1 MIFVED
7 INFVGIDYYFT
18 MSESY
23 PSLHLHTAY
32 NPYPG
37 CVFLQVT
44 PRPVPTSQGQ
54 FTLDLNFRFN
64 EQEKSL
70 LNGQIKFGIK
80 GGKLNLMVQQGK
92 IIEPQLNG
100 DVPFKLIESY
110 DNSLVWHLIAQT
122 GESTLKIAHS
132 SPLATIQPSNDSV
145 KVTVSYTLN
154 LADIS
159 ISDVTGLWRHDI
171 HPNKHSIL
179 ERKLAQFL
187 WKERL
192 SPEISLIELTSNVSG
207 EFKKIDSPITNIEP
221 QHLDELHQLIH
232 KLYEINNN
240 DLLELLKIAQL
251 DPKIDLAGGNFVAT
265 ELSSIELS
273 GANLTHSNF
282 RGANLTDADLSE
294 AILSYTRFSG
304 ADLSGAYLGNAKLQ
318 QADFY
323 RSSLALANLI
333 GADLRGAN
341 LQDVN
346 LSQTNLSG
354 ALVKGTKFGNNEGM
368 TTEMKTNLLERGAI
382 FSE

>member
-1 MIFVED
+1 
-7 INFVGIDYYFT
+7 
-18 MSESY
+18 MSESA

-32 NPYPG
+32 NPYPK

-44 PRPVPTSQGQ
+44 PKSSATSQGE
-54 FTLDLNFRFN
+54 FLLDLNLRFN
-64 EQEKSL
+64 EQEKAL

-80 GGKLNLMVQQGK
+80 GGNLNLTVQQGK

-100 DVPFKLIESY
+100 NTLFKLIESD
-110 DNSLVWHLIAQT
+110 DNSVVWHLISPT
-122 GESTLKIAHS
+122 GQSTLKIDHS
-132 SPLATIQPSNDSV
+132 SPLATIQSSNESV
-145 KVTVSYTLN
+145 EVTVSYTVSLS
-154 LADIS
+154 DIS
-159 ISDVTGLWRHDI
+159 ITDVTGLWRHDI

-192 SPEISLIELTSNVSG
+192 SPEISRIQLTSQVSDV
-207 EFKKIDSPITNIEP
+207 KKIESPTTNVEP
-221 QHLDELHQLIH
+221 QHLADLHQLIDNIYDVKTSH
-232 KLYEINNN
+232 
-240 DLLELLKIAQL
+240 LLELIKIAKL
-251 DPKIDLAGGNFVAT
+251 DYQTDLAGGNFLGT

-304 ADLSGAYLGNAKLQ
+304 ADLSGAYLGNANLQ

-341 LQDVN
+341 LQEAN
-346 LSQTNLSG
+346 LSQSNLSG
-354 ALVKGTKFGNNEGM
+354 ALIEGCQFGNNEGM
-368 TTEMKTNLLERGAI
+368 TPEIKTNLLERGAI
-382 FSE
+382 FPEE

>member
-1 MIFVED
+1 
-7 INFVGIDYYFT
+7 
-18 MSESY
+18 MSESS
-23 PSLHLHTAY
+23 PSLHLQTAY
-32 NPYPG
+32 NPYG
-37 CVFLQVT
+37 RCVFLQVL
-44 PRPVPTSQGQ
+44 PKPSVTSRGE
-54 FTLDLNFRFN
+54 FALDLNCRFN

-70 LNGQIKFGIK
+70 LDGQIKFGIK
-80 GGKLNLMVQQGK
+80 GGKLNLEVQQGK
-92 IIEPQLNG
+92 IIKSHLNS
-100 DVPFKLIESY
+100 DLPFKLIESY
-110 DNSLVWHLIAQT
+110 DHTFVWHLIAQT
-122 GESTLKIAHS
+122 GQSTVKIDHS
-132 SPLATIQPSNDSV
+132 SPLATIQLADESAV
-145 KVTVSYTLN
+145 VTVSYTIN
-154 LADIS
+154 LADVS

-192 SPEISLIELTSNVSG
+192 SPEISLIKLTSNLSEEV
-207 EFKKIDSPITNIEP
+207 KKIDSPITNIEP
-221 QHLDELHQLIH
+221 QHLTELHQLID
-232 KLYEINNN
+232 KLYEIKHN
-240 DLLELLKIAQL
+240 DLLELLQITQL
-251 DPKIDLAGGNFVAT
+251 NPQIDLAGGSFLAN
-265 ELSSIELS
+265 ELSGIELS

-294 AILSYTRFSG
+294 AMLSYSRFSG
-304 ADLSGAYLGNAKLQ
+304 ADLSGAYLGNANLQ

-354 ALVKGTKFGNNEGM
+354 ALVKGAKFGNNEGM
-368 TTEMKTNLLERGAI
+368 TTEMKTNLMERGAI

>member
-1 MIFVED
+1 
-7 INFVGIDYYFT
+7 

-32 NPYPG
+32 NPYPQ

-44 PRPVPTSQGQ
+44 PQSSTTSQGE
-54 FTLDLNFRFN
+54 FTLDLNCRFN

-80 GGKLNLMVQQGK
+80 GGKLNLMVENGK
-92 IIEPQLNG
+92 VIEPKLNG
-100 DVPFKLIESY
+100 NLPFKLIESY
-110 DNSLVWHLIAQT
+110 DNSIVWHLIAQT
-122 GESTLKIAHS
+122 GQAAVKIDHL
-132 SPLATIQPSNDSV
+132 SPLATIQATQKS
-145 KVTVSYTLN
+145 VTVTLSYTVS
-154 LADIS
+154 LADVS
-159 ISDVTGLWRHDI
+159 ITDVTGLWRHDI

-192 SPEISLIELTSNVSG
+192 SPEISLIKLVSNLSG
-207 EFKKIDSPITNIEP
+207 EAKKIDSPITNIKPE
-221 QHLDELHQLIH
+221 HLAELHQLIDSIYDV
-232 KLYEINNN
+232 KTNN
-240 DLLELLKIAQL
+240 LLELAKIAEL
-251 DPKIDLAGGNFVAT
+251 DPQIDLAGGNFLAT
-265 ELSSIELS
+265 ELSGIELS
-273 GANLTHSNF
+273 GANLIHSNF

-294 AILSYTRFSG
+294 AVLNYARFSG
-304 ADLSGAYLGNAKLQ
+304 ADLSGAYLGNANLH

-354 ALVKGTKFGNNEGM
+354 ALVKGSQFGNNEGM
-368 TTEMKTNLLERGAI
+368 TPEIKANLLERGAI
-382 FSE
+382 FPEG

>member
-1 MIFVED
+1 
-7 INFVGIDYYFT
+7 

-32 NPYPG
+32 NPYPK

-44 PRPVPTSQGQ
+44 PKSSVTSQEALI
-54 FTLDLNFRFN
+54 LDLNVRFN

-92 IIEPQLNG
+92 IVEPKLKG
-100 DVPFKLIESY
+100 SLPFKLIESY
-110 DNSLVWHLIAQT
+110 ENSLVWHLIAET
-122 GESTLKIAHS
+122 GQSIIKIEHL
-132 SPLATIQPSNDSV
+132 SPLATIKPTGESME
-145 KVTVSYTLN
+145 VTVSYQMD

-159 ISDVTGLWRHDI
+159 ITDVTGLWRHDI

-192 SPEISLIELTSNVSG
+192 SPEISLIKIVSNLSG
-207 EFKKIDSPITNIEP
+207 KTQRIDSPTTKIQPE
-221 QHLDELHQLIH
+221 HLAQLHQLIDS
-232 KLYEINNN
+232 LYDVKTNN
-240 DLLELLKIAQL
+240 LLELAKLAEL
-251 DPKIDLAGGNFVAT
+251 DPQIELTGGNFLAT

-304 ADLSGAYLGNAKLQ
+304 ADLSGAYLGNANLQ

-354 ALVKGTKFGNNEGM
+354 ALVTGTQFGNNEGM
-368 TTEMKTNLLERGAI
+368 TPEIKANLLARGAV
-382 FSE
+382 FPEK

>member
-1 MIFVED
+1 
-7 INFVGIDYYFT
+7 

-32 NPYPG
+32 NPYPR

-44 PRPVPTSQGQ
+44 SRPSTISQEE
-54 FTLDLNFRFN
+54 FPLDLNIRFN

-80 GGKLNLMVQQGK
+80 GGTLNLKVQHGK
-92 IIEPQLNG
+92 IIQTKLNG
-100 DVPFKLIESY
+100 D
-110 DNSLVWHLIAQT
+110 NSVVWHLVAQT
-122 GESTLKIAHS
+122 GQSTLHIDS
-132 SPLATIQPSNDSV
+132 SYPLATLKPTNKS
-145 KVTVSYTLN
+145 VTVIVSYKLN

-159 ISDVTGLWRHDI
+159 ITDIVGLWRHDI
-171 HPNKHSIL
+171 HPNKYSIL
-179 ERKLAQFL
+179 ERKVAQFL

-192 SPEISLIELTSNVSG
+192 SPEISLIELTSNVS
-207 EFKKIDSPITNIEP
+207 EDVKKIDSPLTNIEP
-221 QHLDELHQLIH
+221 QKLNELHQLIH

-251 DPKIDLAGGNFVAT
+251 EPKIDLAGGNFLAT
-265 ELSSIELS
+265 ELSGIELS
-273 GANLTHSNF
+273 GANLTQSNF

-294 AILSYTRFSG
+294 AILNYTRFSG

-333 GADLRGAN
+333 GTDLRGAN
-341 LQDVN
+341 LQDAN

-354 ALVKGTKFGNNEGM
+354 AFVKGTKFGNNEGM
-368 TTEMKTNLLERGAI
+368 TTETKKNLLERGAI

>member
-1 MIFVED
+1 
-7 INFVGIDYYFT
+7 

-23 PSLHLHTAY
+23 PFLHLHTAY
-32 NPYPG
+32 NPYPN

-44 PRPVPTSQGQ
+44 PRPSTTSQGE
-54 FTLDLNFRFN
+54 FTLDLNLRFN

-70 LNGQIKFGIK
+70 LNGQIKFGVK
-80 GGKLNLMVQQGK
+80 GGKLNLMIQQGK
-92 IIEPQLNG
+92 IIKTLFNEN
-100 DVPFKLIESY
+100 VPFKLIESY
-110 DNSLVWHLIAQT
+110 DNSVVWHLIPQT
-122 GESTLKIAHS
+122 GQSTLKIDHS
-132 SPLATIQPSNDSV
+132 SPLATIQPTHESV
-145 KVTVSYTLN
+145 IVALSYIVN

-159 ISDVTGLWRHDI
+159 IMDVTGLWRHDI

-192 SPEISLIELTSNVSG
+192 SPEISMIKLTSNVSG
-207 EFKKIDSPITNIEP
+207 EVKKINSPTTNIEP
-221 QHLDELHQLIH
+221 QHLAELHQLID
-232 KLYEINNN
+232 KLYEIKNNN
-240 DLLELLKIAQL
+240 LLELLKIAQL
-251 DPKIDLAGGNFVAT
+251 DAQIDLAGGNFLAT
-265 ELSSIELS
+265 ELSGIELS

-282 RGANLTDADLSE
+282 RGSNLTDADLSE
-294 AILSYTRFSG
+294 AMLSYTRFSG
-304 ADLSGAYLGNAKLQ
+304 ADLSGAYLGNANLQ

-354 ALVKGTKFGNNEGM
+354 ALVKGAKFGNNEGM
-368 TTEMKTNLLERGAI
+368 TPEMKTNLLERGAI
-382 FSE
+382 FPSV

>member
-1 MIFVED
+1 MP
-7 INFVGIDYYFT
+7 
-18 MSESY
+18 ESY

-32 NPYPG
+32 NPYPK

-44 PRPVPTSQGQ
+44 PKSSATSQGD
-54 FTLDLNFRFN
+54 FILDLNVRFN

-70 LNGQIKFGIK
+70 LDGQIKFGIK
-80 GGKLNLMVQQGK
+80 GGKLNLKVQQGK

-100 DVPFKLIESY
+100 NAPFKLIEFC
-110 DNSLVWHLIAQT
+110 DNSVVWHLMAQT
-122 GESTLKIAHS
+122 GQSTLKIEHS
-132 SPLATIQPSNDSV
+132 SALATIQPTNESV
-145 KVTVSYTLN
+145 EVTVSYTVN

-159 ISDVTGLWRHDI
+159 ITDVTGLWRHDI

-192 SPEISLIELTSNVSG
+192 SPKISMIRLRCNISG
-207 EFKKIDSPITNIEP
+207 EGEKIDSPTTNIEP
-221 QHLDELHQLIH
+221 QHLANLHQLIN
-232 KLYEINNN
+232 KIYNAKTNNF
-240 DLLELLKIAQL
+240 LELTEIAQL
-251 DPKIDLAGGNFVAT
+251 DSQIDLAGGNFLGT
-265 ELSSIELS
+265 ELSGVELN
-273 GANLTHSNF
+273 GANLTQSNF

-304 ADLSGAYLGNAKLQ
+304 ADLSGAYLGNANLQ
-318 QADFY
+318 KADFY

-341 LQDVN
+341 LQEVN

-354 ALVKGTKFGNNEGM
+354 ASVKGSKFGNNEGM
-368 TTEMKTNLLERGAI
+368 TPEIKSNLLERGAI
-382 FSE
+382 FPEG

>member
-1 MIFVED
+1 
-7 INFVGIDYYFT
+7 

-32 NPYPG
+32 NPYPK
-37 CVFLQVT
+37 CIFLEVT
-44 PRPVPTSQGQ
+44 SKGSQTSQGK
-54 FTLDLNFRFN
+54 FSLDLNFRFN

-80 GGKLNLMVQQGK
+80 GGKLKLMVQQGK

-100 DVPFKLIESY
+100 DLPFKLIESY
-110 DNSLVWHLIAQT
+110 DDSLVWHLIGQT
-122 GESTLKIAHS
+122 GQYTVQLDHS
-132 SPLATIQPSNDSV
+132 SPLATIQSTDESV
-145 KVTVSYTLN
+145 CITVSYTVN

-159 ISDVTGLWRHDI
+159 ITDVTGLWRHDI

-192 SPEISLIELTSNVSG
+192 SPEISRVQLTSNVSG
-207 EFKKIDSPITNIEP
+207 DAQKIDSPTKNIEP
-221 QHLDELHQLIH
+221 EHLANLHHLID
-232 KLYEINNN
+232 KIYETKNE
-240 DLLELLKIAQL
+240 DLLELAKIVEL
-251 DPKIDLAGGNFVAT
+251 DAKIDLAGGNFLAT
-265 ELSSIELS
+265 ELSGIELS

-294 AILSYTRFSG
+294 AMLNYARFSG
-304 ADLSGAYLGNAKLQ
+304 ADLSGAYLGNANLQ

-354 ALVKGTKFGNNEGM
+354 ALVKKSLFGNNEGM
-368 TTEMKTNLLERGAI
+368 TPEMKTNLVERGAI
-382 FSE
+382 FPEV

>member
-1 MIFVED
+1 
-7 INFVGIDYYFT
+7 

-32 NPYPG
+32 NPYPK
-37 CVFLQVT
+37 CVFLQVA
-44 PRPVPTSQGQ
+44 PKSSVTSQEE
-54 FTLDLNFRFN
+54 FILDLTVRFN

-80 GGKLNLMVQQGK
+80 GGKLNLRVQQGK
-92 IIEPQLNG
+92 IIEPQLNS
-100 DVPFKLIESY
+100 VLPFKLIESY
-110 DNSLVWHLIAQT
+110 DNSVVWHLVAQT
-122 GESTLKIAHS
+122 GQSAVKIDDL
-132 SPLATIQPSNDSV
+132 SPLATIQSLDESIE
-145 KVTVSYTLN
+145 VTVSYKVD

-159 ISDVTGLWRHDI
+159 ITDVTGLWRHDI
-171 HPNKHSIL
+171 QPNKHSIL

-192 SPEISLIELTSNVSG
+192 SPEISMIQLASNPSREVT
-207 EFKKIDSPITNIEP
+207 KIDSPTTNIQPE
-221 QHLDELHQLIH
+221 HLAELHQLIDS
-232 KLYEINNN
+232 LYDVKTNS
-240 DLLELLKIAQL
+240 LLELAKIAGL
-251 DPKIDLAGGNFVAT
+251 DPQIDLAGGNFLAT
-265 ELSSIELS
+265 ELSSVELS

-294 AILSYTRFSG
+294 AILNYTRFSG
-304 ADLSGAYLGNAKLQ
+304 ADLSGAYLGNANLQ

-346 LSQTNLSG
+346 LTQTNLSG
-354 ALVKGTKFGNNEGM
+354 ALVTGTQFGNNEGM
-368 TTEMKTNLLERGAI
+368 TPEIKANLLERGAI
-382 FSE
+382 FSEQ

>member
-1 MIFVED
+1 
-7 INFVGIDYYFT
+7 
-18 MSESY
+18 MSESS
-23 PSLHLHTAY
+23 PSLRLQTAY
-32 NPYPG
+32 NPYG
-37 CVFLQVT
+37 RCVFLQVF
-44 PRPVPTSQGQ
+44 PRPSVTSQGE
-54 FTLDLNFRFN
+54 FVLDLNFRFN

-80 GGKLNLMVQQGK
+80 GGKLKLEVQQGK
-92 IIEPQLNG
+92 IVEPQLNK
-100 DVPFKLIESY
+100 DLPFKLIESY
-110 DNSLVWHLIAQT
+110 DHTVVWHLIAQT
-122 GESTLKIAHS
+122 GQSTVKIDHS
-132 SPLATIQPSNDSV
+132 SPLATIQPKDESV
-145 KVTVSYTLN
+145 IVTVSYTMD

-192 SPEISLIELTSNVSG
+192 SPEISLIKLTSNPSEEV
-207 EFKKIDSPITNIEP
+207 KIIDSPTTKLEA
-221 QHLDELHQLIH
+221 QHLTELHQLIY
-232 KLYEINNN
+232 KLYDIKNN
-240 DLLELLKIAQL
+240 DLLELLKTAQL
-251 DPKIDLAGGNFVAT
+251 NAKIDLAGGNFLAT
-265 ELSSIELS
+265 ELSGIELS

-282 RGANLTDADLSE
+282 RGANLTDVDLSE
-294 AILSYTRFSG
+294 AILSYSRFSG
-304 ADLSGAYLGNAKLQ
+304 ADLSGAYLGNANLQ

-368 TTEMKTNLLERGAI
+368 TTEMKSNLIERGGI
-382 FSE
+382 FT